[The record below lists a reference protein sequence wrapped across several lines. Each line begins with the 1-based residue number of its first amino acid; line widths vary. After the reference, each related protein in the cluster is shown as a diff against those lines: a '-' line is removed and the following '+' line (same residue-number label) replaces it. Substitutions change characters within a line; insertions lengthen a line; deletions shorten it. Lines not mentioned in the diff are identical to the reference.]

1 MNLQEVVFDHLHAI
15 AYPDCPLGYTIL
27 GPVQNIKSINRT
39 DLVHYVKTHYKGM
52 TFVYIFFREN
62 QSHEKSHLICES

>member
-52 TFVYIFFREN
+52 TFVYIFFVKIN
-62 QSHEKSHLICES
+62 LTKKVIFFCES